1 MKFLDLNKLSD
12 KSRLKAGRILIA
24 EPFLKDSSFSR
35 SVVLLCE
42 HGTEG
47 ALGFVLNKPTE
58 MTIGDLLPELY
69 APSTIINK
77 GGPVQLDTLHMLH
90 GMPKV
95 LGGSKVANGVY
106 WGGSY
111 EVLQSIISDTSYPTS
126 SVKLLVGYAG
136 WSPGQLEEELQEG
149 SWLISDI
156 NDDIIFEKDPN
167 EMWRKAILSLGKEYA
182 YLANWPTDPQ
192 LN

>member
-1 MKFLDLNKLSD
+1 MDFLDLHKFSD
-12 KSRLKAGRILIA
+12 KKLLKAGKVLIA
-24 EPFLKDSSFSR
+24 EPLMQDPTFSR

-42 HGTEG
+42 HSADG

-69 APSTIINK
+69 APTTIINK

-90 GMPKV
+90 GIPQV
-95 LGGSKVANGVY
+95 LGGNQVANGVY

-111 EVLQSIISDTSYPTS
+111 DELQHVISDNLDGLNA
-126 SVKLLVGYAG
+126 VKLLVGYAG
-136 WSPGQLEEELQEG
+136 WSPGQLESELKEG
-149 SWLISDI
+149 SWLITDI
-156 NDDIIFEKDPN
+156 NEDILFETDPIQ
-167 EMWRKAILSLGKEYA
+167 MWRNAILSLGREYA
-182 YLANWPTDPQ
+182 YLTNMPTDPQ

>member
-1 MKFLDLNKLSD
+1 MKFLDLHKLSD
-12 KSRLKAGRILIA
+12 KKLLKAGRILIA
-24 EPFLKDSSFSR
+24 EPFLKDSSFAR

-42 HGTEG
+42 HGSEG
-47 ALGFVLNKPTE
+47 ALGFILNKPTE

-69 APSTIINK
+69 APTTIINK

-90 GMPKV
+90 GLPKE
-95 LGGSKVANGVY
+95 LGGSEVANGVY

-111 EVLQSIISDTSYPTS
+111 EVLQSLITDTTLKNNL
-126 SVKLLVGYAG
+126 VKLLVGYAG
-136 WSPGQLEEELQEG
+136 WSPGQLEDELKEG

-156 NDDIIFEKDPN
+156 NDDIIFETDPN

-182 YLANWPTDPQ
+182 YLANMPTDPQ